1 MENALYYSGEEFQK
15 CPFHSQQNNDK
26 NYVYAQK
33 AEKAASESLG
43 KPDQS
48 GTDPN
53 RYNPDKFEKA
63 PNADSGGDGS
73 TESTAEELN
82 KL

>member
-1 MENALYYSGEEFQK
+1 MENEQSYSREEFQK
-15 CPFHSQQNNDK
+15 CPFHSQQNNEK
-26 NYVYAQK
+26 NNVYA
-33 AEKAASESLG
+33 EKPCNESPG

-63 PNADSGGDGS
+63 PNENSGGDGS
-73 TESTAEELN
+73 TESAAEELN